1 MDIKNNFSSIEQIT
15 GQYLRN
21 NTNVPIN
28 KTSGGMT
35 FEEVLSLKKSTSDY
49 NHSCNAAMISLKFSK
64 HADAR
69 LNERNINLTDE
80 QLKRLNDGAKK
91 ASGKGI
97 NESLMIMDDLAFI
110 VNIKNSTV
118 VTAIDSKASEENIF
132 TNIDGAVIV

>member
-21 NTNVPIN
+21 TSSKPIN
-28 KTSGGMT
+28 KLSGGMS
-35 FEEVLSLKKSTSDY
+35 FEEVLNLKQTTSE
-49 NHSCNAAMISLKFSK
+49 LKFSK

-69 LNERNINLTDE
+69 LSERNINLTE
-80 QLKRLNDGAKK
+80 RQLERLNEGAKK
-91 ASGKGI
+91 ASQKGI
-97 NESLMIMDDLAFI
+97 GESLMIMDDLAFI